1 MHSRSGSLS
10 ASVGL
15 VGALALAGCSF
26 NPSITSA
33 VAHFGSAHVMV
44 NTAPA
49 RSIQYV
55 AADIKAMHVTVA
67 TSLNGGAYASSATAD
82 FTGSTLA
89 SHLSNNVF
97 SVTVDNLRVTDTVNT
112 YSYEVTSTA
121 YLESGETTN
130 LGSSTSS
137 PFTVTS
143 SQTPFSVTMPSIK
156 LLATP
161 VGSASA
167 GVTIVD
173 NPAPAVVIR

>member
-1 MHSRSGSLS
+1 MKT
-10 ASVGL
+10 ASQLFNVSHGL
-15 VGALALAGCSF
+15 VVTLALAGCSLQPF
-26 NPSITSA
+26 AATTVSR
-33 VAHFGSAHVMV
+33 FGSAHVML
-44 NTAPA
+44 NTLDT
-49 RSIQYV
+49 RSVQYV
-55 AADIKAMHVTVA
+55 AGDIKAIHVAVM
-67 TSLNGGAYASSATAD
+67 TSLNGGPYASSAAAD

-97 SVTVDNLRVTDTVNT
+97 SVTVDNLKVTDTVST

-121 YLESGETTN
+121 YLETAETTN

-137 PFTVTS
+137 PFSVTT
-143 SQTPFSVTMPSIK
+143 SQAPLSVTMPSIK